1 MLNTQMVE
9 RTMHDVKMG
18 GEELSSSPLTD
29 GVAPWRLVVWRGQC
43 RR

>member
-1 MLNTQMVE
+1 MLITQMVE

-18 GEELSSSPLTD
+18 GEEISSSPLTD